1 MQPAPKHCGA
11 DHGCLH
17 SIKPLPAAE
26 AACLACFTLQQNA
39 ASKCLLLAVAVVCP
53 LLSRHVGGGREE
65 EAQPLDV
72 DYGHVHLEVKQLD
85 MVLEV

>member
-1 MQPAPKHCGA
+1 M
-11 DHGCLH
+11 
-17 SIKPLPAAE
+17 PAA
-26 AACLACFTLQQNA
+26 CCV
-39 ASKCLLLAVAVVCP
+39 LLPVMHVWLC
-53 LLSRHVGGGREE
+53 RHVGGGREE